1 MENKKKNDFKKL
13 NWYLKFGC
21 FLCGYK
27 AKLMQECSEYSR
39 QKLKRITAAMLIIM
53 TLWFFIG
60 YKFSQVYILKLEKLD
75 FSWQAF
81 LAFLGGLVALFMVI
95 QIERQIVLHSS
106 KNRWI
111 KFFRIALG
119 ILMALIGS
127 TIIDQIIFKDDIEF
141 AKERTIEKDVE
152 VALKKQQ
159 QDSGKELKRIDSL
172 LNVTENKITA
182 LRNKKIESTVIGSYT
197 LERKKVN
204 MNGKDTIIKDYNP
217 SFIENPEIKRNNDDI
232 ASLQK
237 DIENLNNDRKEE
249 SEKNSQTKEDKRKE
263 FKNKKGF
270 LKELTLMFEE
280 VLFNSWVAMAFYFV
294 FFGFMLFLELL
305 VLFAS
310 SSGKDEKTDYEAM
323 VEYSKKQKMPDS
335 KK

>member
-1 MENKKKNDFKKL
+1 MENKKNDFKKL
-13 NWYLKFGC
+13 NRYLKFGC

-106 KNRWI
+106 KNGWI
-111 KFFRIALG
+111 KFFRIVLG
-119 ILMALIGS
+119 FLMAFIGS
-127 TIIDQIIFKDDIEF
+127 TIIDQIIFEDDIAF
-141 AKERTIEKDVE
+141 AKETNIEKDVE

-159 QDSGKELKRIDSL
+159 QNSGKELKRLDSIIFSK
-172 LNVTENKITA
+172 EKEKTA
-182 LRNKKIESTVIGSYT
+182 LRNKKIEPTIKYYQSKEIKMQTADGRDT
-197 LERKKVN
+197 LVKKYV
-204 MNGKDTIIKDYNP
+204 YN
-217 SFIENPEIKRNNDDI
+217 SGNNPEFEGNQKNI
-232 ASLQK
+232 ASLQEE
-237 DIENLNNDRKEE
+237 IEKHQETRKKKKEE
-249 SEKNSQTKEDKRKE
+249 SDNIKTKLEKEIND
-263 FKNKKGF
+263 KKGF

-280 VLFNSWVAMAFYFV
+280 VLFNSWVAMVFYIVLLF
-294 FFGFMLFLELL
+294 FMLVLELL

>member
-13 NWYLKFGC
+13 NRYLKFGC

-60 YKFSQVYILKLEKLD
+60 YKFSEEYLKLN
-75 FSWQAF
+75 SWK
-81 LAFLGGLVALFMVI
+81 AFLGGLVALFMVI

-106 KNRWI
+106 KNGI
-111 KFFRIALG
+111 KFFRIVLG
-119 ILMALIGS
+119 VLMALIGS

-141 AKERTIEKDVE
+141 AKEKTIEKDVE

-159 QDSGKELKRIDSL
+159 QNSGKELKRLDSIIL
-172 LNVTENKITA
+172 SKEKEITA
-182 LRNKKIESTVIGSYT
+182 FYNKKIKPTIKRYKTKEINTKTVDGRDT
-197 LERKKVN
+197 VKLKKVPN
-204 MNGKDTIIKDYNP
+204 DVN
-217 SFIENPEIKRNNDDI
+217 NPEFERNQQNI
-232 ASLQK
+232 ASLEKQ
-237 DIENLNNDRKEE
+237 IENLNNDRKKE
-249 SEKNSQTKEDKRKE
+249 SEKNSQTTESKRKE
-263 FKNKKGF
+263 LLEKKGF

-280 VLFNSWVAMAFYFV
+280 VLWKSWVAMVFYFV

-310 SSGKDEKTDYEAM
+310 FGEKTDYEAM

>member
-13 NWYLKFGC
+13 NRYLKFGC

-60 YKFSQVYILKLEKLD
+60 YKFSEEYLKLN
-75 FSWQAF
+75 SWK
-81 LAFLGGLVALFMVI
+81 AFLGGLVALFMVI

-106 KNRWI
+106 KNGWI

-127 TIIDQIIFKDDIEF
+127 TIIDQIIFKDDIAL
-141 AKERTIEKDVE
+141 AKKDF
-152 VALKKQQ
+152 VAEELKKQLPQ
-159 QDSGKELKRIDSL
+159 KREDIDKEIKRLDSIILSKEK
-172 LNVTENKITA
+172 KITA
-182 LRNKKIESTVIGSYT
+182 LRNKKIKPTIKYYQSKQIKMQTADGRDT
-197 LERKKVN
+197 LVKKFV
-204 MNGKDTIIKDYNP
+204 YN
-217 SFIENPEIKRNNDDI
+217 SGNNPKFEGNQKNI
-232 ASLQK
+232 ASLQEE
-237 DIENLNNDRKEE
+237 IEKHEEKRTEEKKKSDNIKTNLEKEINNKI
-249 SEKNSQTKEDKRKE
+249 
-263 FKNKKGF
+263 GF
-270 LKELTLMFEE
+270 LKELELMFSKKI
-280 VLFNSWVAMAFYFV
+280 VFHSVAAGIFYFV
-294 FFGFMLFLELL
+294 LLFFMLFLELL

-310 SSGKDEKTDYEAM
+310 SGEKTDYEAM